1 MKSFLQM
8 SKVIEVNNIISD
20 DLNNVGKEILKEES
34 VNMLL
39 TLSFLHIG
47 NLQTRL

>member
-1 MKSFLQM
+1 M
-8 SKVIEVNNIISD
+8 SKVIEANNKFSD

-39 TLSFLHIG
+39 TLSLLNIG

>member
-1 MKSFLQM
+1 M
-8 SKVIEVNNIISD
+8 SKVIEVNNKFSD

-39 TLSFLHIG
+39 TLSLLNIG